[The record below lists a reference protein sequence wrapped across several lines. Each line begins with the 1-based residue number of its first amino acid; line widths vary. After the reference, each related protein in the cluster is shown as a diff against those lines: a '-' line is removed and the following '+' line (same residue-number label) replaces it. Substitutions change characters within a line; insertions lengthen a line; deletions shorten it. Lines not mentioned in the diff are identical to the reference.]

1 MTLLHDV
8 LAHMRAGRWRQNVFN
23 VFLELHKCLFGMGCK
38 AQCAVH
44 SPAMD
49 KHCNAADRPKRHLPE
64 GLGRNRAISASHRLH
79 GQEPM
84 RRAET
89 SNSSRL
95 RPNAAPDRP

>member
-64 GLGRNRAISASHRLH
+64 GL
-79 GQEPM
+79 E
-84 RRAET
+84 
-89 SNSSRL
+89 
-95 RPNAAPDRP
+95 